1 MRISD
6 WSSDVC
12 SSDLHVH
19 YPRRAPAAARDPQ
32 RIHGGIVR
40 QFHQGVGPRLV
51 ASREMSLFQKA
62 LGVKAD
68 PYPPIRP
75 DAAGESLH
83 ALRNIGGDRTPACR
97 NTDVRSEEHTSEL
110 QSLMRISYAVFC
122 LKKKN
127 YTTQPYNTT
136 CTIRPSNA

>member
-1 MRISD
+1 MRRP
-6 WSSDVC
+6 VQPGQH
-12 SSDLHVH
+12 HVH

-97 NTDVRSEEHTSEL
+97 SEEHTSEL
-110 QSLMRISYAVFC
+110 QSLMRSSYAVFS
-122 LKKKN
+122 LK
-127 YTTQPYNTT
+127 QNTT
-136 CTIRPSNA
+136 LT